1 MNANFIY
8 QYMIYASHHAEYL
21 TLYNFLTDL
30 TLHTTL
36 KTKYKFIKLIKFISF
51 SFSF

>member
-8 QYMIYASHHAEYL
+8 QNMIYASHHAEYL

-30 TLHTTL
+30 TTHNIQNEIQI
-36 KTKYKFIKLIKFISF
+36 Y
-51 SFSF
+51 